1 MPKGVPVITKKGG
14 RSDIQIVTLF
24 NIYFRYKNQMGQIQ
38 TLTLKYMYVD
48 QMKRRMKQ

>member
-24 NIYFRYKNQMGQIQ
+24 NIYFTIDARIRWDR
-38 TLTLKYMYVD
+38 LKP
-48 QMKRRMKQ
+48 